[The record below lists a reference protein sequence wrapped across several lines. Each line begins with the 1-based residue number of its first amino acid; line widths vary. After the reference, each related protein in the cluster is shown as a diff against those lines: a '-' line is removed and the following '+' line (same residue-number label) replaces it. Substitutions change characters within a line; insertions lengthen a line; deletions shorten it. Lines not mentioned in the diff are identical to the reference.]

1 MKLRDVFR
9 RGPARP
15 AVYHAS
21 DGASWVLDWVARYLA
36 AELDAQGVPSVLTTA
51 PWDLKGQIIHFHDRY
66 TYFNGPHDRLH
77 PSNHLFMTWFHGDPA
92 DPLMTPVFAQMHAA
106 VPHLDKIV
114 VSCSAT
120 HQHALDGGLPG
131 DKMVQIPLGVDLD
144 LFVPPEPGAREEGR
158 AALGVPDDAVCIGS
172 FQKDGVGWGEGSEP
186 KLVKGPDV
194 FLETLAQLKPY
205 VPNLFVLLTGPARG
219 YVRAGL
225 ARLGIPYAHHH
236 LDDYREIVA
245 YYHALDLYLIAS
257 RVEGGPQALLES
269 WATGVPLVSTRMG
282 MPADLIADGDNGLLA
297 EVEDAAGL
305 AEGAAALLDDA
316 DLRAHCQTQALDDVR
331 QYAWPV
337 IARRY
342 ADELYRPLL
351 ERTGA

>member
-1 MKLRDVFR
+1 MRLRDVFR
-9 RGPARP
+9 RGPGRP
-15 AVYHAS
+15 TVYHAS
-21 DGASWVLDWVARYLA
+21 DSANWVLDWVARYLA
-36 AELDAQGVPSVLTTA
+36 ASLDAQGVPSVLTA
-51 PWDLKGQIIHFHDRY
+51 DPWDLKGQIVHFHDRY

-106 VPHLDKIV
+106 VPHLDRIV
-114 VSCSAT
+114 VSCSVT
-120 HQHALDGGLPG
+120 RQHALAGGLPG

-144 LFVPPEPGAREEGR
+144 LFVPPAPLDR
-158 AALGVPDDAVCIGS
+158 AESRATLGVPEDAICIGS
-172 FQKDGVGWGEGSEP
+172 FQKDGVGWGDGSEP
-186 KLVKGPDV
+186 KRVKGPDV

-225 ARLGIPYAHHH
+225 ERLGISYAHHH
-236 LDDYREIVA
+236 LDDYRDIVRC
-245 YYHALDLYLIAS
+245 YHALDLYLIAS

-282 MPADLIADGDNGLLA
+282 MPADLIAHGQNGMLA

-305 AEGAAALLDDA
+305 AEGAAALLDGP
-316 DLRAHCQTQALDDVR
+316 DLRARCQAGALDDVR

-342 ADELYRPLL
+342 ADDLYRPLL